1 MKKGTRGIKGAAG
14 GPERITLIILI
25 TIMVI
30 LVMLALLNTRGAK
43 ITPQSIKTPPKK
55 LKKQET
61 TQTVYV
67 YPSGD
72 KGTLRY
78 DWKTGEKGIE
88 INFE

>member
-1 MKKGTRGIKGAAG
+1 MKNKQIEEVIVRSVMILAFVG
-14 GPERITLIILI
+14 ILI
-25 TIMVI
+25 F
-30 LVMLALLNTRGAK
+30 LCTRGANSTK
-43 ITPQSIKTPPKK
+43 SVKTPPKK
-55 LKKQET
+55 LKKQDT

-78 DWKTGEKGIE
+78 DWKTGEKGTE